1 MEVCRIAKFTKF
13 SDKNISRER
22 HSQWCSGECKKPRRQ
37 NFHVALRD
45 QTSGVYPQDWTDF
58 EEEAWYRRQS
68 CELLQTSQYDCF
80 NPALSVRFFLDLN
93 ATMIPL
99 TKLGRRLRANT
110 ASKT

>member
-13 SDKNISRER
+13 SDRNISRER

-45 QTSGVYPQDWTDF
+45 QTSGVHPQDWTDSQ
-58 EEEAWYRRQS
+58 EEAWYRRQS
-68 CELLQTSQYDCF
+68 CELFLPHHSNCS
-80 NPALSVRFFLDLN
+80 NPLSVRFFLDLN